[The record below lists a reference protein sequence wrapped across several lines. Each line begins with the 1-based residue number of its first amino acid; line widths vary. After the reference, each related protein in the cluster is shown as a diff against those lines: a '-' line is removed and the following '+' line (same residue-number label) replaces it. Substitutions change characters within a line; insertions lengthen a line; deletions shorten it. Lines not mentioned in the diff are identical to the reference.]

1 MMKLMVCVTKRI
13 IIQLTLPDDVQSTRC
28 LHSTTATTLGP
39 GLVEVIMFG
48 GIDDFKNRTL
58 IAATTILRFSK
69 SSCYHCPKQ
78 DNL

>member
-1 MMKLMVCVTKRI
+1 MMYNLQDTA
-13 IIQLTLPDDVQSTRC
+13 
-28 LHSTTATTLGP
+28 HSTTATTLGP

-48 GIDDFKNRTL
+48 GSDDYENKTL